1 MNPPS
6 VENILTHFMPP
17 PIIAGSMAMVCYAA
31 TFIAVRDFAGVIPP
45 AAITFLRC
53 TIALLILYPI
63 CRKSLHNQWP
73 LMRKHWKFLAL
84 QGFLII
90 VCGNGLMFVGLQFT
104 TAING
109 ALINSAEP
117 VTIVL
122 IAWLMFRDR
131 LSAAQWAGVFVS
143 FAGVIYLLGQGDG
156 DVLLS
161 LNLNIG
167 DVFVFISILCWSV
180 YAVLMR
186 KVPPN
191 LAPLS
196 YLFGIL
202 AAGVIFSFPFWILEN
217 LYFIP
222 TPVTWTTAGVTGGMA
237 LFTSILAL
245 LWWNRAVEG
254 LGAAR
259 AGLLLH
265 LIPVFTLV
273 LAIVLLDEELRSF
286 HAVGIVLIGLG
297 IYLATILGLA
307 SRECD

>member
-1 MNPPS
+1 
-6 VENILTHFMPP
+6 
-17 PIIAGSMAMVCYAA
+17 
-31 TFIAVRDFAGVIPP
+31 
-45 AAITFLRC
+45 
-53 TIALLILYPI
+53 
-63 CRKSLHNQWP
+63 
-73 LMRKHWKFLAL
+73 
-84 QGFLII
+84 
-90 VCGNGLMFVGLQFT
+90 
-104 TAING
+104 
-109 ALINSAEP
+109 
-117 VTIVL
+117 
-122 IAWLMFRDR
+122 
-131 LSAAQWAGVFVS
+131 
-143 FAGVIYLLGQGDG
+143 
-156 DVLLS
+156 
-161 LNLNIG
+161 
-167 DVFVFISILCWSV
+167 
-180 YAVLMR
+180 MR

-191 LAPLS
+191 LAPLN

-202 AAGVIFSFPFWILEN
+202 AAGAIFAFPFWIIEN

-273 LAIVLLDEELRSF
+273 LAIALLGEELRSF

-297 IYLATILGLA
+297 IYLATILCHA